1 MANGFSRYNRP
12 LTGTQTGTQGAQR
25 RTGDRSNPPVPGN
38 PNALSNLTGGPT
50 ERQIRDAGG
59 RPAVPAGSY
68 SGVRPGT
75 SMGNPAMLSNPA
87 STTTA
92 GNELTQEELDYL
104 AGLNPFGGAT
114 TDQIDAIIAKYVN
127 RGSGGGSSNT
137 AALRSVALDEQ
148 RYKDEQAR
156 LGQQAQGVR
165 AQYAN
170 LQSQLGQDSP
180 EIAALTALL
189 GQQRTTART
198 DAEARYQE
206 ALDLLSGR
214 RKQAEERTGAGY
226 SALEDYLRANPIQAY
241 ANAPQATAPAG
252 AQNLALQ
259 YARAIGAPGEQ
270 IAAEAQAQQGVSEA
284 GAANY
289 NRLLNLLRT
298 QETASGESRAAEA
311 QQARTLSQAQLEA
324 LYGGATS
331 GLEAQRESAIT
342 AALQEIAGREFGV
355 EQQRA
360 ARNQALRDALNQ
372 LLATGYIQGA

>member
-1 MANGFSRYNRP
+1 M
-12 LTGTQTGTQGAQR
+12 
-25 RTGDRSNPPVPGN
+25 
-38 PNALSNLTGGPT
+38 
-50 ERQIRDAGG
+50 
-59 RPAVPAGSY
+59 
-68 SGVRPGT
+68 
-75 SMGNPAMLSNPA
+75 
-87 STTTA
+87 
-92 GNELTQEELDYL
+92 
-104 AGLNPFGGAT
+104 
-114 TDQIDAIIAKYVN
+114 
-127 RGSGGGSSNT
+127 RG
-137 AALRSVALDEQ
+137 VALDEQ
-148 RYKDEQAR
+148 RYRDEQAR
-156 LGQQAQGVR
+156 HGQQAQGVR

-198 DAEARYQE
+198 DAEARYQT

-214 RKQAEERTGAGY
+214 RAQAEERTGAGY
-226 SALEDYLRANPIQAY
+226 SALEDYLRTNPIQAY

-298 QETASGESRAAEA
+298 QETASGASRAAEA

-342 AALQEIAGREFGV
+342 TALQEIAGREFGV

-372 LLATGYIQGA
+372 LLASGYIQGA

>member
-1 MANGFSRYNRP
+1 M
-12 LTGTQTGTQGAQR
+12 
-25 RTGDRSNPPVPGN
+25 GDRSNPPVPGN
-38 PNALSNLTGGPT
+38 PNALSNLVGAPTTGT
-50 ERQIRDAGG
+50 FNNDAASEYT
-59 RPAVPAGSY
+59 RSRIAAAQ
-68 SGVRPGT
+68 SGMDPSNPVRPGQRT
-75 SMGNPAMLSNPA
+75 VTMSNAASPA
-87 STTTA
+87 TA
-92 GNELTQEELDYL
+92 GNELTQEEIDYL
-104 AGLNPFGGAT
+104 AGLNPFAGAT
-114 TDQIDAIIAKYVN
+114 TEQIDEIVSRYVN
-127 RGSGGGSSNT
+127 TGGGGGSNT
-137 AALRSVALDEQ
+137 AAMRGVALDEQ
-148 RYKDEQAR
+148 RYRDEQAR

-198 DAEARYQE
+198 DAEARYQT

-214 RKQAEERTGAGY
+214 RAQAEERTGAGY
-226 SALEDYLRANPIQAY
+226 SALEDYLRTNPIQAY

-298 QETASGESRAAEA
+298 QETASGASRAAEA

-342 AALQEIAGREFGV
+342 TALQEIAGREFGV

-372 LLATGYIQGA
+372 LLASGYIQGA